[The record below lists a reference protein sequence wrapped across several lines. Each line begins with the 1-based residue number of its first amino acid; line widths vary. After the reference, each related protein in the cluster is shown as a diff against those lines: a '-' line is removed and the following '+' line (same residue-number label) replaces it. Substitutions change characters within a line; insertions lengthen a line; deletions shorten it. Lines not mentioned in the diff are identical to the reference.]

1 MSRSRYLIPGAA
13 AALLLGGYAFADTA
27 EPKATGSVAYRQ
39 HSMSAMAEH
48 MAALKVVLI
57 DQPALLGEAGV
68 HAAAIAGTSQFIPAM
83 FPKDG
88 NTVDTWAL
96 AAVWDQP
103 ADFAAAAKRNE
114 ELAQRLGEVASS
126 GDPKATLAAFAAL
139 GRQGCGGCHETFRKP
154 EG

>member
-1 MSRSRYLIPGAA
+1 MSRSRYLIPCAA
-13 AALLLGGYAFADTA
+13 GALLLGGYAFADTA

-57 DQPALLGEAGV
+57 DQPALIGEAGV

-103 ADFAAAAKRNE
+103 ADFAAPPSAMRSWRRSSARWPAA
-114 ELAQRLGEVASS
+114 
-126 GDPKATLAAFAAL
+126 ATP
-139 GRQGCGGCHETFRKP
+139 RRR
-154 EG
+154 